1 MTCCSHLR
9 TFATL
14 AIGLV
19 LAALALAGPLSAKSM
34 RGPAGSAASAAHCA
48 GSDLLTEIARDNPE
62 AHARVLAAARQT
74 DNDGAILWRIE
85 RTGRAASYLFGTIH
99 VTDPRVTRFSVEVER
114 VLGTVD
120 RVALEIADLS
130 PAAATPVMQK
140 AAGMLVFTDGQRLD
154 KLLSRDEYEKVKG
167 ILSGVGVPGAVA
179 SLVKPWFVSMVLSVS
194 DCERRKSE
202 SGGMVVDNKIAEKA
216 RARGVEVIGL
226 ETIEGQLTALA
237 SIPLGEQVAGLKSAL
252 RLADRAHDMMET
264 TLQMYLQRRMG
275 AAMPLQREL
284 ARSAGVADVEF
295 AGFERELIEKRNR
308 VMRDGVLDLLDKGN
322 ALVAVGALHLVGKN
336 GLVALLREA
345 GYTLTPIE

>member
-1 MTCCSHLR
+1 MMLCSQFRSLR
-9 TFATL
+9 SIA
-14 AIGLV
+14 AGV
-19 LAALALAGPLSAKSM
+19 LALALAASALAGPAAARIT
-34 RGPAGSAASAAHCA
+34 RGPAATAHCV
-48 GSDLLTEIARDNPE
+48 GSDLLAEIARDSPE
-62 AHARVLAAARQT
+62 AHARVLAAARET
-74 DNDGAILWRIE
+74 ENDGAILWRIE
-85 RTGRAASYLFGTIH
+85 RVGLAPSYLFGTIH
-99 VTDPRVTRFSVEVER
+99 VTDSRVTAFSPETER
-114 VLGTVD
+114 ILGTVD

-154 KLLSRDEYEKVKG
+154 KLLSKDEYEKVKG

-194 DCERRKSE
+194 DCERKKAE
-202 SGGMVVDNKIAEKA
+202 SGGMVVDSKIAEMA
-216 RARGVEVIGL
+216 RARGIEVIGL

-264 TLQMYLQRRMG
+264 TLQMYIQRRMG

-284 ARSAGVADVEF
+284 ARRAGVEKVDFE
-295 AGFERELIEKRNR
+295 GFERELIEKRNR
-308 VMRDGVLDLLDKGN
+308 VMRDGVLGLLEKGN
-322 ALVAVGALHLVGKN
+322 ALVAVGALHLVGRN
-336 GLVALLREA
+336 GLVAMLREA

>member
-1 MTCCSHLR
+1 MTWCSHLR
-9 TFATL
+9 TVAS
-14 AIGLV
+14 
-19 LAALALAGPLSAKSM
+19 LAAGLALAVLALAGPLSAKTV
-34 RGPAGSAASAAHCA
+34 RGAAGSAAHCS
-48 GSDLLTEIARDNPE
+48 GSDLLAEIARDNPE
-62 AHARVLAAARQT
+62 AHARILAAARQT
-74 DNDGAILWRIE
+74 ENDGAILWRIE
-85 RTGRAASYLFGTIH
+85 RTGRAQSYLLGTIH
-99 VTDPRVTRFSVEVER
+99 VTDPRVTQFSAEVER
-114 VLGTVD
+114 VLGSVD

-154 KLLSRDEYEKVKG
+154 KLLSTDEYEKVKG

-194 DCERRKSE
+194 ECERKKSE
-202 SGGMVVDNKIAEKA
+202 SGGMVVDNKIAEIA

-252 RLADRAHDMMET
+252 RLADRTHDMMET

-284 ARSAGVADVEF
+284 ARKAGVADVAF
-295 AGFERELIEKRNR
+295 AGFELELIEKRNR
-308 VMRDGVLDLLDKGN
+308 VMRDGVLDLLEKGN
-322 ALVAVGALHLVGKN
+322 ALIAVGALHLVGKN

>member
-1 MTCCSHLR
+1 MTWCSHLR
-9 TFATL
+9 TFALL
-14 AIGLV
+14 AVGMA
-19 LAALALAGPLSAKSM
+19 LAALALAGPLAAKTV
-34 RGPAGSAASAAHCA
+34 RGAAGGAAHCS

-74 DNDGAILWRIE
+74 ENDGAILWRIE
-85 RTGRAASYLFGTIH
+85 RAGRASSYLFGTIH
-99 VTDPRVTRFSVEVER
+99 VTDPRVTQFSAEVER
-114 VLGTVD
+114 VLGSVD

-154 KLLSRDEYEKVKG
+154 KLLSKDEYEKVKG

-194 DCERRKSE
+194 DCERKKSE

-216 RARGVEVIGL
+216 RARGIEVIGL

-284 ARSAGVADVEF
+284 ARKAGVGDVEF
-295 AGFERELIEKRNR
+295 AGFELELIEKRNR
-308 VMRDGVLDLLDKGN
+308 VMRDGVLEMLEKGN
-322 ALVAVGALHLVGKN
+322 ALVAVGALHLVGKS
-336 GLVALLREA
+336 GLVAMLREA